1 MNVIDTIT
9 QELYKHIQS
18 ICGTHC
24 TAPAIKTT
32 INTDEQR
39 QAFGDISCNAPL
51 ILAKNLEKN
60 PRVLAQTIAESFTH
74 PAVMRIDVAGAG
86 FLNIFLTNKAY
97 CNLLQELEAQ
107 GETFFKPN
115 HLEKKQYSI
124 EFVSANPTGPLH
136 FGHGRGGIIGDV
148 LGNVI
153 AFIGHQT
160 TKEFYLNDAGAQIT
174 KLGESFKARC
184 LQQLGNPASLPE
196 DGYQGEYLV
205 TLAAACVQEYG
216 AALTK
221 HDDVFFA
228 TYAKDHLLAQQKQTL
243 KAYGIV
249 FDVWF
254 SEKTLH
260 ESNAIQEAVEVL
272 TQRGYTY
279 ELDGALWFKS
289 TQFGDDKDRVVR
301 KADGQWTYV
310 AADIAYMRNK
320 IQRGAQHVVM
330 VLGQDHHG
338 YVQRIHGIQQALG
351 LEAYPIDITLFQLV
365 SLSEKGQKL
374 RMSKRAGRMVTLQDI
389 IDEVG
394 KDVARFFFLHRKA
407 DAHLDF
413 DLELALK
420 KTEENPVYYLHYAYV
435 RINSILEKAKEIEA
449 FRIVTGADAAALT
462 QSEHL
467 LLKKIVSLKELL
479 LNIATTYNTHQLT
492 YYALELA
499 QLFHSYYGAHKVIDP
514 TNVAQSRARLLV
526 ARQVHRTLA
535 LCLHILGLE
544 APHRM

>member
-1 MNVIDTIT
+1 MNVIDTIV
-9 QELYKHIQS
+9 QELYTHIQT
-18 ICGTHC
+18 ICNIDCTTH
-24 TAPAIKTT
+24 AIKTT

-39 QAFGDISCNAPL
+39 QTFGDLSCNAPL
-51 ILAKNLEKN
+51 IIAKHLEKN
-60 PRVLAQTIAESFTH
+60 PRALAETIAKSFTH
-74 PAVMRIDVAGAG
+74 PHAIRIDVAGAG
-86 FLNIFLTNKAY
+86 FLNIFLTDSAY
-97 CNLLQELEAQ
+97 SALLQQLDAQ
-107 GETFFKPN
+107 QDTFFKPD
-115 HLEKKQYSI
+115 HLAKKHYSI

-160 TKEFYLNDAGAQIT
+160 TKEFYLNDAGSQIT
-174 KLGESFKARC
+174 KLGESFKTRC
-184 LQQLGNPASLPE
+184 LQQLGQPAELPE

-205 TLAAACVQEYG
+205 SLATTCVQEYG
-216 AALTK
+216 AALK
-221 HDDVFFA
+221 ERDDAFFA
-228 TYAKDHLLAQQKQTL
+228 TYAKNYLLAQQKQTL
-243 KAYGIV
+243 KDYGIT

-260 ESNAIQEAVEVL
+260 ESNAIQESIDVL
-272 TQRGYTY
+272 TQRGYIY
-279 ELDGALWFKS
+279 DQDGALWFKS

-320 IQRGAQHVVM
+320 IQRGAQHMIM

-351 LEAYPIDITLFQLV
+351 LENYPIDITLFQLV

-435 RINSILEKAKEIEA
+435 RINSILDKAQSIEEL
-449 FRIVTGADAAALT
+449 RNITNADAAGLT
-462 QSEHL
+462 QPEQL
-467 LLKKIVSLKELL
+467 LLKKIVALKDLL
-479 LNIATTYNTHQLT
+479 TNIATTYSTHQLT

-499 QLFHSYYGAHKVIDP
+499 QLFHSYYGKHKVIDQ
-514 TNVAQSRARLLV
+514 TQVAQSRARLLV
-526 ARQVHRTLA
+526 VRQVHRTLA
-535 LCLHILGLE
+535 LCLQLLGLE